1 MIYTFLGLTIA
12 NVGLYYLYYSFSII
26 FPVQEQVFSFR
37 LIGLD
42 NYPLWGFGI
51 LILSAFLG
59 SLCVFAS
66 TKTNPFK
73 GVALIFLGI
82 TFSLSLTT
90 TVMPFSI
97 TVSVA
102 YIALGGV
109 VSAIRVVE
117 PSDELIHRMITTSRK
132 IPIYDL
138 IHHRFLTLMSYSIWA
153 IITVI
158 VSGVSALLLNPAAKI
173 MVERGGM
180 HWKFFEGQAI
190 ICFVLI
196 AYYAIGFLYMV
207 TFQAYQKLKEIEELA
222 LNQGTTNNYHQ

>member
-1 MIYTFLGLTIA
+1 MIT
-12 NVGLYYLYYSFSII
+12 
-26 FPVQEQVFSFR
+26 
-37 LIGLD
+37 
-42 NYPLWGFGI
+42 PLWGFGI

-59 SLCVFAS
+59 AFCVFAS

-138 IHHRFLTLMSYSIWA
+138 IHHQFLTLMSYSIWA

-158 VSGVSALLLNPAAKI
+158 VSGVSALLLNLAAKI
-173 MVERGGM
+173 MVEKGGM
-180 HWKFFEGQAI
+180 YWKFFEGQAI